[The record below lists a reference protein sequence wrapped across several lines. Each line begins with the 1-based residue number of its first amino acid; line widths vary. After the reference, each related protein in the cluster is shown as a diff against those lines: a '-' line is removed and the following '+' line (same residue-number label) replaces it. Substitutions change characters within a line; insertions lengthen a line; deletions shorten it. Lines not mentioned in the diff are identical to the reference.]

1 MRVETIGQ
9 ATLYL
14 GDCLTVL
21 PSIRADAI
29 ITDPPYGHGW
39 KGIASTAPG
48 GRNWSRRR
56 SEAIQGHDA
65 PFDPEPFLGFQD
77 VILWGAN
84 HYASRLPDSAGW
96 LVWDKRDGT
105 ASNNLSDVELAWHKR
120 GGSAR
125 IFRHMWNG
133 LCRDS
138 EVGQHLHPTQK
149 AVALMAWCM
158 SFVPK
163 AQVIFD
169 PYMGSG
175 TTGIAAVKAGKRF
188 IGVEIHEPYF
198 DVACERIENA
208 QRQES
213 LFA

>member
-1 MRVETIGQ
+1 METIGN

-14 GDCLTVL
+14 GDCLTIL
-21 PSIRADAI
+21 PGLSADAV

-39 KGIASTAPG
+39 KGIASSAPG
-48 GRNWSRRR
+48 GRNWTRRR
-56 SEAIQGHDA
+56 SEAIAGHDQAFDPA
-65 PFDPEPFLGFQD
+65 PFLQFKD

-105 ASNNLSDVELAWHKR
+105 AKNNLSDVELAWHKN

-125 IFRHMWNG
+125 LFRHMWNG

-138 EVGQHLHPTQK
+138 EVGEHHHPTQK
-149 AVALMAWCM
+149 AVALMTWCL
-158 SFVPK
+158 SFVPDAK
-163 AQVIFD
+163 VILD

-175 TTGIAAVKAGKRF
+175 TTGVACAQLQRAF
-188 IGVEIHEPYF
+188 IGIEIHEPYF
-198 DVACERIENA
+198 NVACERIENA
-208 QRQES
+208 QRQDR